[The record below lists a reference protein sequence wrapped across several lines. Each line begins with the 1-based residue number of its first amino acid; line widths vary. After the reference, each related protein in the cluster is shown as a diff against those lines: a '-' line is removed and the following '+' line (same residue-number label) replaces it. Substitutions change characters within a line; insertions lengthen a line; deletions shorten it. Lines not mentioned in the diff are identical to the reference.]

1 MTTNRRPNIVWLTL
15 DSVRTDR
22 TSLAGYHRDTTP
34 QMQRIAD
41 DADGQAFTDCVS
53 HAMWSLPSDSS
64 ILTGT
69 YPAHH
74 GTGLWNDVLPPDIT
88 TVPERFSELGYRT
101 VGISQNAYCSDSTGL
116 SRGFDEF
123 TWMHKSNLLQTAG
136 PRILLRY
143 LLGLRKHSAGYT
155 TTPSRHRPEFIATEV
170 AKRQLSSYAGGD
182 DPFFMF
188 VHTQGAHLPYI
199 PPLPYRDAFTDDIE
213 LSTEEAVEVAFDRSM
228 NYYREIANG
237 CEFSAAEKEAIDA
250 MYDGVLAYADQQVG
264 DLFDHVQSLDAG
276 PTIFVVTGDHGDLL
290 GEHGVIG
297 HQFSLHDGLVNVP
310 TVVHGLPSATDL
322 PSDSLVQHI
331 DVMQMLLAEAGASD
345 SALDE
350 LQGIDP
356 REEERTYALSQRGN
370 ETYETAVEQVRTHNP
385 DADLGRFQSGLLHA
399 VRSDEYKW
407 LRGDRGDELYR
418 LDDEDTDVSAA
429 HPSVAEEHRA
439 FFEAFSERLGRGRRN
454 TEKREMSSAMKKQ
467 LSDLGYV
474 MD

>member
-1 MTTNRRPNIVWLTL
+1 MTTDRRPNIVWLTL
-15 DSVRTDR
+15 DSVRADR
-22 TSLAGYHRDTTP
+22 TSMAGYRRNTTP
-34 QMQRIAD
+34 EMQRIAD
-41 DADGQAFTDCVS
+41 ESDGQAFTNCVS

-69 YPAHH
+69 YPSHH
-74 GTGLWNDVLPPDIT
+74 GTGLWNDVLPEDIT
-88 TVPERFSELGYRT
+88 TIPERFSELGYRT
-101 VGISQNAYCSDSTGL
+101 AALSQNAYCSDSTGL

-123 TWMHKSNLLQTAG
+123 TWMDKSNLLQTAG
-136 PRILLRY
+136 PKILAKY

-155 TTPSRHRPEFIATEV
+155 TTPSRHRPEFIATEL
-170 AKRQLSSYAGGD
+170 AKRRISSYSESD

-213 LSTEEAVEVAFDRSM
+213 LSTEEAVEVAFEKST

-237 CEFSAAEKEAIDA
+237 CEFAPEEKEAIDA

-264 DLFDHVQSLDAG
+264 DLYDHIQSLDAG

-290 GEHGVIG
+290 GEHGVLG

-310 TVVHGLPSATDL
+310 TVVHGLPSATDVA
-322 PSDSLVQHI
+322 DDALVQHT
-331 DVMQMLLAEAGASD
+331 DVMEMLLAEAGAPD
-345 SALDE
+345 SMLSE

-356 REEERTYALSQRGN
+356 RTEERTYALSQRGN
-370 ETYETAVEQVRTHNP
+370 ETYETAVQQITKHNP
-385 DADLGRFQSGLLHA
+385 NADVSRFQSGLLHA
-399 VRSDEYKW
+399 VRSDDYKW

-418 LDDEDTDVSAA
+418 LSDEDTDVSAEYPA
-429 HPSVAEEHRA
+429 VADDHRE
-439 FFEAFSERLGRGRRN
+439 FFETFSERLGTGRRN
-454 TEKREMSSAMKKQ
+454 SQKREMSSAMKKQ

>member
-1 MTTNRRPNIVWLTL
+1 MTTDSRPNIIWLNL
-15 DSVRTDR
+15 DSIRADR

-34 QMQRIAD
+34 NMRRIAA

-53 HAMWSLPSDSS
+53 HAMWSLPSDAS

-69 YPAHH
+69 YPSHH
-74 GTGLWNDVLPPDIT
+74 GTGLWNDVLPEGIT
-88 TVPERFSELGYRT
+88 TVPERFAELGYRT
-101 VGISQNAYCSDSTGL
+101 VGLSQNAYCSDSTGL
-116 SRGFDEF
+116 SRGFEEF
-123 TWMHKSNLLQTAG
+123 TWMDKSNLLQTAG
-136 PRILLRY
+136 PRILLKY
-143 LLGLRKHSAGYT
+143 LLGLRRHSAGYT
-155 TTPSRHRPEFIATEV
+155 TDASRHRPEFIATEV
-170 AKRQLSSYAGGD
+170 AKRQLGSYAGGD

-237 CEFSAAEKEAIDA
+237 CEFSDAEKEAIDA

-264 DLFDHVQSLDAG
+264 DLFDHVQSLDMG

-290 GEHGVIG
+290 GEHGVLG

-345 SALDE
+345 ATLDE

-370 ETYETAVEQVRTHNP
+370 ETYETAVEQVRAHNP
-385 DADLGRFQSGLLHA
+385 DANLDRFQSGLLHA

-418 LDDEDTDVSAA
+418 LDDEDTDVSSA
-429 HPSVAEEHRA
+429 HPAVAEEHRA
-439 FFEAFSERLGRGRRN
+439 FFETFSETLGREQRN